1 MSSMGKLLAVDG
13 WSIVRR
19 LYEASDE
26 TDAAVRADKAV
37 RHAMGAFTK
46 LLSYH
51 QPTHAFA
58 AFDAGGHTWRHDL
71 HAAYRQNRA
80 PMPPEL
86 QQTLPTLQEQLAAI
100 GMRALS
106 VPAVE
111 ADDVIATAILR
122 WLCEERGEAIV
133 VSTDKDLHSL
143 IAHGAL
149 VWDYFKSEWHDSDWV
164 QAKFG
169 VAPAQLPDLLALVG
183 DAPDG
188 IPGVSKV
195 GMKTAAKL
203 LQSYGSIE
211 GIMAG
216 AGILKDA
223 LGERLRNEH
232 EQLMLSRRLTAL
244 KDDVRI
250 GVTWNM
256 LSCAFAP

>member
-1 MSSMGKLLAVDG
+1 MGKLLAIDG
-13 WSIVRR
+13 LSIVRR

-26 TDAAVRADKAV
+26 ADAGLRADKTL
-37 RHAMGAFTK
+37 RHALAAFTK
-46 LLSYH
+46 LLANH
-51 QPTHAFA
+51 KPTHALA
-58 AFDAGGHTWRHDL
+58 AFDAGGRTWRHEL
-71 HAAYRQNRA
+71 HAAYRQSRT
-80 PMPPEL
+80 PMPAEL
-86 QQTLPTLQEQLAAI
+86 QQGLQELQARLTGI
-100 GMRALS
+100 GMHAVS
-106 VPAVE
+106 VPDVE
-111 ADDVIATAILR
+111 ADDVIATGVLR
-122 WLCEERGEAIV
+122 WLGEERGEAIV
-133 VSTDKDLHSL
+133 VSTDKDLHGL

-149 VWDYFKSEWHDSDWV
+149 VWDHFKNEWHDSEWV

-169 VAPAQLPDLLALVG
+169 VPPALLPDLLALVG

-232 EQLMLSRRLTAL
+232 EQLVLSRKLTSL
-244 KDDVRI
+244 KTDVRI

-256 LSCAFAP
+256 LACATDV